1 MIATKSIL
9 VIGRPKR
16 GKSSILS
23 TLIDGDPSNIMFIKR
38 NGYGTEWVETLL
50 FETDHPY
57 RFIEAPGFV
66 DGVTKNGLDIKK
78 EWFE

>member
-1 MIATKSIL
+1 
-9 VIGRPKR
+9 
-16 GKSSILS
+16 
-23 TLIDGDPSNIMFIKR
+23 MFIKR

-50 FETDHPY
+50 FGTDHPY

-66 DGVTKNGLDIKK
+66 DGLTKNGLDIKK